1 MNINNLIIKIKE
13 KLNQEIK
20 FEELNIED
28 KTFLHKNH
36 QSHEIGKFHL
46 KIIIKSHQLKKMS
59 RIEANKK
66 IFSILDEYI
75 KKYIHSIS
83 ISIL

>member
-36 QSHEIGKFHL
+36 QSHEIGKFHPVWQSPEYL
-46 KIIIKSHQLKKMS
+46 QIQEES
-59 RIEANKK
+59 RGA
-66 IFSILDEYI
+66 LDLR
-75 KKYIHSIS
+75 HG
-83 ISIL
+83 

>member
-1 MNINNLIIKIKE
+1 MNINNLILKIRE
-13 KLNQEIK
+13 KLNKEIK
-20 FEELNIED
+20 YERLNIED

-36 QSHEIGKFHL
+36 VSHETGKFHL
-46 KIIIKSHQLKKMS
+46 KITIKSNELKKIS

-66 IFSILDEYI
+66 IFSILNEYI

-83 ISIL
+83 ISLL

>member
-1 MNINNLIIKIKE
+1 MNINNLIIKIRE
-13 KLNQEIK
+13 KLNKEIK
-20 FEELNIED
+20 YERLNIED

-36 QSHEIGKFHL
+36 VSHETGKFHL
-46 KIIIKSHQLKKMS
+46 KITIKSNELKKIS

-66 IFSILDEYI
+66 IFSILNEYI

-83 ISIL
+83 ISLL